1 MICQSLVDL
10 QSGVVQMEAPQPSAG
25 YAQRTPSMEPM
36 YATPATTAGD
46 DIATNW
52 PSWAC
57 QASCKDRTVEEC
69 AKRDVK
75 GLYEKAMKGE
85 IKGFTGVDDPYE
97 PPSAPEVFVD
107 TMAQTPDQSLQL
119 ILDTLDELG
128 YIDHAERMVHGHG
141 ERSGLTDL
149 DGKIGLRL
157 ADDSR

>member
-57 QASCKDRTVEEC
+57 QSSCKDGTVEGDSVVYEIDMTGTTDKSALIVRC
-69 AKRDVK
+69 DAQGAVWVSISSKPAVK
-75 GLYEKAMKGE
+75 
-85 IKGFTGVDDPYE
+85 PR
-97 PPSAPEVFVD
+97 
-107 TMAQTPDQSLQL
+107 
-119 ILDTLDELG
+119 
-128 YIDHAERMVHGHG
+128 RM
-141 ERSGLTDL
+141 
-149 DGKIGLRL
+149 
-157 ADDSR
+157 